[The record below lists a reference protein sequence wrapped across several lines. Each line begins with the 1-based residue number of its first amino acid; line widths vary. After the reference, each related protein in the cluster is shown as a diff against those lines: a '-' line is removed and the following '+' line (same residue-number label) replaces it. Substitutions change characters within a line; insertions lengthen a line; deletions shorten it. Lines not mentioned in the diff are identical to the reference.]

1 MTPLPPAV
9 EQIVNAVY
17 PVPRQLLADQLAGVT
32 RPLFFA
38 FNAFE
43 LAFLLWFFYSG
54 LSARLRDALERKIK
68 NPFARDA
75 SFIALVFIGLSVVM
89 SPLSFYA
96 SFVLSHEFGLSA
108 ETVARWLRDWAVG
121 TALSTAIVSLVGALF
136 LRAIDRFRAWPLIA
150 ATGGAVLILFGSAIY
165 PLFIAPL
172 FNTFTPLPPSP
183 LTRSILDLA
192 AQQGIKASV
201 VYEYDMS
208 TQTRE
213 ANAYVAGLGR
223 TERIAVGDTLLRGMK
238 PDEVVFVMA
247 HEIGHYK
254 LGHLWLGAFEAWCG
268 LLVAIAFVAT
278 VGTHLVTR
286 SPARARSL
294 ADPAA
299 LPLVAALLIIF
310 DLVTMPVAN
319 ALSRNIEHAAD
330 VFAATHTHLGP
341 AGVRAQARLA
351 SMDLSPLHPSRL
363 VVWYFYTHP
372 PTDAR
377 IMDAAQR
384 AGLAR

>member
-1 MTPLPPAV
+1 MTPLPPAI
-9 EQIVNAVY
+9 EQLVNVVY
-17 PVPRQLLADQLAGVT
+17 PLPRQFLADELARVT

-43 LAFLLWFFYSG
+43 LAFLIWFYASG
-54 LSARLRDALERKIK
+54 LSARLRDALEKIIRSQ
-68 NPFARDA
+68 FARSA
-75 SFIALVFIGLSVVM
+75 AFIALTFIGLSIVM
-89 SPLSFYA
+89 SPLTFYA

-121 TALSTAIVSLVGALF
+121 IAVSAVIVSLVGALF
-136 LRAIDRFRAWPLIA
+136 LRAVERFRAWPLIA
-150 ATGGAVLILFGSAIY
+150 AAGGAVLILFGSAIY

-172 FNTFTPLPPSP
+172 FNKFTPLPPSP
-183 LTRSILDLA
+183 LTRSILGLA
-192 AQQGIKASV
+192 AQQGINASV

-223 TERIAVGDTLLRGMK
+223 TERIAVGDTLLGGMK
-238 PDEVVFVMA
+238 SDEVLFVMA

-268 LLVAIAFVAT
+268 LLVAIAFVAI
-278 VGTHLVTR
+278 VGGRLVAR
-286 SPARARSL
+286 SPARVRSL

-299 LPLVAALLIIF
+299 MPLIAALLIVF
-310 DLVTMPVAN
+310 ELVTMPLAN
-319 ALSRNIEHAAD
+319 ALSRDIEHAAD
-330 VFAATHTHLGP
+330 VFAATNTHLGY

-351 SMDLSPLHPSRL
+351 SMDLSPLHPSPL

-372 PTDAR
+372 PTDER
-377 IMDAAQR
+377 IMDAAQA